1 MQPLIG
7 LHLGSGLTGGR
18 ARTGDGCDLPRTGA
32 SSADK
37 AMRQVDVEDRLDL
50 RAAIAPVVVVL
61 LVTIAACTTSGV
73 GSGATAAGATGVPTA
88 SFVGEPGSTGPSSQ
102 PEDSA
107 MASSSSPSTTATFVL
122 TSPAFADGQPIPR
135 EYTCKGQDVS
145 PELAWDGVPAGT
157 AALVLFVD
165 DPDGR
170 DWVHWIVL
178 DLPADARE
186 LPKGVAP
193 SADRPQQGQNDFRKV
208 GYGGPCPPSGTHHY
222 RFTLSALAAPLGL
235 SGHPGGDDVRAALG
249 RATVLGQVRLTGTF
263 AA

>member
-1 MQPLIG
+1 
-7 LHLGSGLTGGR
+7 
-18 ARTGDGCDLPRTGA
+18 
-32 SSADK
+32 
-37 AMRQVDVEDRLDL
+37 MRQVDVEDRLDL
-50 RAAIAPVVVVL
+50 RASIAPAVVLL
-61 LVTIAACTTSGV
+61 LVTIVACTTTGG
-73 GSGATAAGATGVPTA
+73 GSGATAAGATGVPAA
-88 SFVGEPGSTGPSSQ
+88 SFVGPTGSTAPSSQ

-107 MASSSSPSTTATFVL
+107 MPSSPSPSTTATFVL
-122 TSPAFADGQPIPR
+122 TSPAFADGEPIPK
-135 EYTCKGQDVS
+135 EYTCKGGDLS

-157 AALVLFVD
+157 AALVLVVD

-170 DWVHWIVL
+170 DWVHWSVL
-178 DLPADARE
+178 DLPADERGLA
-186 LPKGVAP
+186 KGLAP

-222 RFTLSALAAPLGL
+222 RFTLYALAAPLGL

>member
-1 MQPLIG
+1 
-7 LHLGSGLTGGR
+7 
-18 ARTGDGCDLPRTGA
+18 
-32 SSADK
+32 
-37 AMRQVDVEDRLDL
+37 MRQVDVEDRLDR
-50 RAAIAPVVVVL
+50 RAAIGPAVVLL
-61 LVTIAACTTSGV
+61 LVTIVACTTSG
-73 GSGATAAGATGVPTA
+73 GRSDASATGVPTA
-88 SFVGEPGSTGPSSQ
+88 SPVGQPASAAPSSQ

-107 MASSSSPSTTATFVL
+107 MAASPSPSTTATFVL
-122 TSPAFADGQPIPR
+122 TSPAFTDGQPIPR

-157 AALVLFVD
+157 VALVLFVD

-170 DWVHWIVL
+170 DWVHWSVL
-178 DLPADARE
+178 DLPAAERR
-186 LPKGVAP
+186 LPKGIAP
-193 SADRPQQGQNDFRKV
+193 SADRPQQGLNDFRKV

-222 RFTLSALAAPLGL
+222 RFTLSALAEPLGL